1 MNEKDLMSNIEMRH
15 YSGIASEQEV
25 LFLPLSSF
33 KIVNIYDSKYNNTNI
48 KIIKLNYVGMFNNNK
63 INYINCLCF

>member
-48 KIIKLNYVGMFNNNK
+48 KIIKLNYVGMFNNK
-63 INYINCLCF
+63 TNYINCLCY

>member
-1 MNEKDLMSNIEMRH
+1 MSNVEMSH

-33 KIVNIYDSKYNNTNI
+33 KVTKIEDNLYKNKKI
-48 KIIKLNYVGMFNNNK
+48 KIIKLNYVGIFNK
-63 INYINCLCF
+63 S